1 MIRAFLGGVALDIE
15 FTGFAGGERNVRIK
29 GFQHSPA
36 YGVDLKE
43 KMPEGKDLVV
53 YAHIDSS
60 DAIMDLLLFTDAFNR
75 MGRGT
80 GNQVKKVCY
89 VPYLP
94 YARQD
99 RVMVP
104 GEPLSSAVFG
114 TLINLCGFDRIIVD
128 DPHSDVSPSHI
139 KNVAI
144 FEQYE
149 LALDILGPGFFDDA
163 VIVAPDAGAI
173 KKVTKLAQKVNH
185 REIGVGTKHRDLMTN
200 NITDTTYAGPDV
212 NGKRVIMVD
221 DICDGGRT
229 FIELGKVLRAN
240 GAKEVVLY
248 TTHGI
253 YSYGADV
260 FKDVIDEV
268 YSAYPWMKNLEGR
281 NQNNIFKSVDKMV
294 EFK

>member
-1 MIRAFLGGVALDIE
+1 MIRAFFGGDELDIK
-15 FTGFAGGERNVRIK
+15 FSSFAGGERNVRICGYK
-29 GFQHSPA
+29 NQYSYQKPLDEFMS
-36 YGVDLKE
+36 DE
-43 KMPEGKDLVV
+43 KNLVV
-53 YAHIDSS
+53 YAHVDSS
-60 DAIMDLLLFTDAFNR
+60 DVLMDLLMFTDAFNR
-75 MGRGT
+75 MCRGT
-80 GNQVKKVCY
+80 GNTIKKFCY
-89 VPYLP
+89 LPYIP

-281 NQNNIFKSVDKMV
+281 NENNIFKSVDKMV